1 MQTPPR
7 GDAADTPLSS
17 SRGIPPFM
25 GLDGRTYALEA
36 GDLVT
41 LPKGNA
47 GVLGERNIALNI
59 RLIK

>member
-1 MQTPPR
+1 
-7 GDAADTPLSS
+7 
-17 SRGIPPFM
+17 M

-47 GVLGERNIALNI
+47 GVLSERNIALNI